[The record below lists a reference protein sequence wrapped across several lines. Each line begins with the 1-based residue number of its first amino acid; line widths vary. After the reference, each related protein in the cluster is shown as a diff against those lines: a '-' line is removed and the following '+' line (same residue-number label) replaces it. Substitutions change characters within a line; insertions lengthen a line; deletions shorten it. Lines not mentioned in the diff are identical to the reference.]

1 MYELKSISASFFPL
15 QALQEYYFSFFV
27 ILCAKVG
34 YYYAT
39 YLRNLKNLSK
49 KSKKSRTTQIGCGE
63 IIIFAARRSKNRII
77 CQ

>member
-34 YYYAT
+34 YYYET

-49 KSKKSRTTQIGCGE
+49 KSKKS
-63 IIIFAARRSKNRII
+63 
-77 CQ
+77 